1 MSFARIRGWAAAR
14 LERKLLLVLGGLLGL
29 VSALFLG
36 LVAVLYRQQ
45 MIAQHAQ
52 AAAQVN
58 ELLEGTLKNAML
70 KRDIPGLVQILEG
83 LGTQDG
89 IERVMIVNPELEVRF
104 SSDPAALGLRLDAPE
119 VQSALARQSPEARY
133 LDSDTALSV
142 LRSVNPVKNQPECR
156 ECHGL
161 ASEHPVNGLLVV
173 DYRAGAI
180 RSGSISGMLSLG
192 LMGFAV
198 ILAASGAMW
207 LAIRRMVIAP
217 LRQLTA
223 ANEALGGGALATRI
237 TPRGSDEL
245 ARLGQAF
252 NRMSGDLSRHL
263 ETISRSGA
271 ELQALIDALPDG
283 LRVIGADFTI
293 RRANRAFCA
302 QVGLPPEQVIGAPC
316 YAISHGRDTP
326 CPHTL
331 VTCPVVEL
339 IEKGAPAVTFRDR
352 HFNAASSVA
361 RPHLVEVSSARITLC
376 DSPTPCV
383 LEAIRDLDTQARVSQ
398 EERLSEIG
406 LLAAGVAHEIYNP
419 LSSVEF
425 VLSAMGRE
433 LERGRPERIGG
444 YFETIRTEIGK
455 CIEITDNLLLLS
467 APPGEGRTLVEL
479 ERVVQGTFS
488 LLAYQAEQARI
499 ALGADLEPGLRVI
512 AADSDLRMLLTNLLL
527 NALHAMPQGG
537 QASVQGWRE
546 GGAVHLAVRDTGVGI
561 APADL
566 ERIFMP
572 FWSRRADASS
582 GRGLGLSIV
591 RAILERHKARIAV
604 DSRLGLGSTFTI
616 SFPDPDAPHTPGPP
630 PHDPNDLPR

>member
-1 MSFARIRGWAAAR
+1 MSLARLKGWAAAR
-14 LERKLLLVLGGLLGL
+14 LERKLLLVLGGLLAL

-52 AAAQVN
+52 AAQQVN

-119 VQSALARQSPEARY
+119 VQAALARQSPEARY
-133 LDSDTALSV
+133 LEGEETGGKAALSV

-161 ASEHPVNGLLVV
+161 AAEHPVNGLLVV

-217 LRQLTA
+217 LGQLTA

-252 NRMSGDLSRHL
+252 NRMSGELSRHL
-263 ETISRSGA
+263 DTISRSGA

-302 QVGLPPEQVIGAPC
+302 QVGLPPERVIGAPC

-352 HFNAASSVA
+352 HFSAAAAGA
-361 RPHLVEVSSARITLC
+361 RPHPVEVSSARITLC

-383 LEAIRDLDTQARVSQ
+383 LEAIRDLETQARISQ

-444 YFETIRTEIGK
+444 YFETIRSEIGK

-479 ERVVQGTFS
+479 DRVVQGTFS

-499 ALGADLEPGLRVI
+499 ELSADLEPGLRVI

-537 QASVQGWRE
+537 QALVQGWRA

-604 DSRLGLGSTFTI
+604 DSRLGLGSSFTI
-616 SFPDPDAPHTPGPP
+616 TFADPDEPA
-630 PHDPNDLPR
+630 R